1 MSNPF
6 FNPLQMALMPLFKQ
20 AQAED
25 AEFASEVNEKSNRA
39 ENPKSWQQC
48 CEYVLGEAYK
58 YAKEHKD
65 GNVGVAGCDD
75 ATLTSMIKHYYDED
89 NIEITPIGGAKVSVQ
104 KADTKTASSSTTAT
118 ATKKGA
124 KKTQSKADSKPS
136 TKSIATNPT
145 TTPSEPKKAPTTAE
159 IRKGADCGDLFEGLF
174 S

>member
-1 MSNPF
+1 
-6 FNPLQMALMPLFKQ
+6 MALMPLFKQ

-25 AEFASEVNEKSNRA
+25 AEFANEVNEKSNRA

-58 YAKEHKD
+58 YAKEHQE

-104 KADTKTASSSTTAT
+104 KADTAITTASSSTKPT
-118 ATKKGA
+118 TKKGA

-136 TKSIATNPT
+136 TKPIATNPT
-145 TTPSEPKKAPTTAE
+145 PTPSEPKKAPTTAE

>member
-1 MSNPF
+1 
-6 FNPLQMALMPLFKQ
+6 MALMPLFKQ

-25 AEFASEVNEKSNRA
+25 AEFANEVNEKSARA

-58 YAKEHKD
+58 YAKEHRD
-65 GNVGVAGCDD
+65 GNVGVAGCDE
-75 ATLTSMIKHYYDED
+75 ATMVSMIKHYYDED

-104 KADTKTASSSTTAT
+104 KTDTATATTASSSTKT

-136 TKSIATNPT
+136 TKPIATNPT
-145 TTPSEPKKAPTTAE
+145 PTPSEPKKAPTTAE

>member
-25 AEFASEVNEKSNRA
+25 AEFANEVNEKSNRA

-48 CEYVLGEAYK
+48 CEYVLGEAYN

-65 GNVGVAGCDD
+65 GNVAVAGCDD

-89 NIEITPIGGAKVSVQ
+89 NIKINKLPANTRVSANASVELTEEDKEKAREIALQEYKQQCINELLEK
-104 KADTKTASSSTTAT
+104 
-118 ATKKGA
+118 
-124 KKTQSKADSKPS
+124 
-136 TKSIATNPT
+136 
-145 TTPSEPKKAPTTAE
+145 KKAKAKRASEKINQVSQPN
-159 IRKGADCGDLFEGLF
+159 LFGL
-174 S
+174 

>member
-25 AEFASEVNEKSNRA
+25 AEFANEVNEKSNRA

-48 CEYVLGEAYK
+48 CEYILGEAYN

-65 GNVGVAGCDD
+65 GNVGVAGCDE

-89 NIEITPIGGAKVSVQ
+89 NIEITPIGGAKVSAQ
-104 KADTKTASSSTTAT
+104 KAGNATASSSTET

-136 TKSIATNPT
+136 TKPIATNPT
-145 TTPSEPKKAPTTAE
+145 PTPSEPKKTPTKAE

>member
-1 MSNPF
+1 
-6 FNPLQMALMPLFKQ
+6 MALMPLFKQ

-25 AEFASEVNEKSNRA
+25 AEFANEVNEKSNRA

-58 YAKEHKD
+58 YAKEHQD
-65 GNVGVAGCDD
+65 GNVAVAGCDD

-104 KADTKTASSSTTAT
+104 KSGNAPASSSAET

-136 TKSIATNPT
+136 TKPIAPNPT
-145 TTPSEPKKAPTTAE
+145 PTPSEPKKTPY
-159 IRKGADCGDLFEGLF
+159 KG
-174 S
+174 